1 MRAIAGPLVAFLFA
15 AALGLA
21 APALATSV
29 DEQVSL
35 CAAALDAEGIAASD
49 AYRAR
54 FVKSRGGAAKTVR
67 VKMIPLG
74 EGESIIAEC
83 KIKRGAVTDVS
94 VKA

>member
-1 MRAIAGPLVAFLFA
+1 MKIIAGPIAVALSA
-15 AALGLA
+15 VVIGLT

-29 DEQVSL
+29 DDQVAL
-35 CAAALDAEGIAASD
+35 CAAALDAEGIAAAD

-74 EGESIIAEC
+74 EGESITAEC
-83 KIKRGAVTDVS
+83 KIKRGEVTDVS